1 MPIILQ
7 DILDAQTAAT
17 DAQIASLTAQLA
29 TAQAALTAAQA
40 QLGPLNAQ
48 VAALTAQVADLQ
60 AQIAALQP
68 PVASTWNTGYR
79 GPITGA
85 TVSGTITTDT
95 VIENKSLASMAG
107 FVVTGGA
114 NFTLR
119 NCLLPYTGAFGIDA
133 QGTGRSSSRIAR
145 CVPRAPLP
153 ARVPAASS
161 LQLPAQQDRHHR
173 GRRRWPRPDRR
184 ELGSRQLFLGCRHRR
199 QLHGHLG
206 QSGRFRHRQQCERLR

>member
-29 TAQAALTAAQA
+29 TAQADLAAAQA

-119 NCLLPYTGAFGIDA
+119 NCLLPYTGAYGIDA
-133 QGTGRSSSRIAR
+133 QGTGQIIIEDCSLRPTGASAGPCAR
-145 CVPRAPLP
+145 GKFASFR
-153 ARVPAASS
+153 RNKIDITAAGVGGLVLTGVS
-161 LQLPAQQDRHHR
+161 LVRDNYFWDVATGANFTAISGNQA
-173 GRRRWPRPDRR
+173 
-184 ELGSRQLFLGCRHRR
+184 GSDIGNNV
-199 QLHGHLG
+199 
-206 QSGRFRHRQQCERLR
+206 SA